1 MGGPGGAEA
10 QRLVCGAREGWG
22 DPGRRQGHR
31 EPSDPGLEREM
42 TDRVGIRLKGE
53 IVRAGNQ
60 QTGEEDTGCIQ
71 EGCGDGAP
79 GFGREG
85 KFRGPTKGQSPRRA
99 ESEAGRRSFKGG
111 RRTRQRGRERGR
123 GAL

>member
-22 DPGRRQGHR
+22 
-31 EPSDPGLEREM
+31 DPGLEREM